1 MFKQKQKSAFLTFIL
16 IITALS
22 LIFSSIGITQK
33 NKNVFTPRMTE
44 PEYTNVYYYDENIF
58 YINGFGIPNCTAY
71 AWGRVYELLKTKP
84 DLCTGNARDWYKYN
98 KDNSIY
104 AFGQTPKLGAV
115 ACFDNEY
122 GGHVAVVEEIDGD
135 TITFSNSAYNGES
148 FYLTYA
154 DVYSGNPGQKGWK
167 FQGYIYPEKFVPNNK
182 KLDSLRKVSVSD
194 GLNFRKTVGVNAEIT
209 DVIPENSEIYISSFF
224 EHDGYKWGKAYFR
237 GEVGYCV
244 IDYTV
249 SA

>member
-1 MFKQKQKSAFLTFIL
+1 MFTKFKKKALLSVVS
-16 IITALS
+16 LS
-22 LIFSSIGITQK
+22 LALLFICVSTGISGK
-33 NKNVFTPRMTE
+33 NKKVFTPRMTA
-44 PEYTNVYYYDENIF
+44 PEYTNFYYYDENIF
-58 YINGFGIPNCTAY
+58 YNNGFGIPNCTAY

-98 KDNSIY
+98 KDNRIY
-104 AFGQTPKLGAV
+104 PFGKKPKLGAV
-115 ACFDNEY
+115 ACFNNDC

-154 DVYSGNPGQKGWK
+154 DIYSDNPGQDGWT
-167 FQGYIYPEKFVPNNK
+167 FQGYIYPENFSPNNK
-182 KLDSLRKVSVSD
+182 KLNSLRKVSVSD
-194 GLNFRKTVGVNAEIT
+194 GLNFRKYVGVNAEIT

-224 EHDGYKWGKAYFR
+224 EKDGYKWGKAYFR

-249 SA
+249 SV